1 MNLPGSYFE
10 TMFDMKKRYL
20 NCMNIAWVPMVAQIG
35 GTLLHIFWCYL
46 LVIKFN
52 LDITGLGLATFI
64 TNLSLV
70 IMIEVYSLLI

>member
-1 MNLPGSYFE
+1 
-10 TMFDMKKRYL
+10 MFDMKKRYL

-52 LDITGLGLATFI
+52 LDIAGLGLATFI